1 MSYNIDNY
9 LDPKL
14 NGKLD
19 LVHGLYLV
27 RSLAETVNDVLLGLV
42 AQDKVSRCRNPEVQH
57 EQN

>member
-1 MSYNIDNY
+1 MEK
-9 LDPKL
+9 LDP
-14 NGKLD
+14 
-19 LVHGLYLV
+19 VHGLYLV